1 MSGNSLTTD
10 QWAARNDKDKYQ
22 INHREEEEEVEV
34 PRSCFSFPS
43 SNLNMA
49 RKNMAR
55 NGETRRACSIDSLR
69 QRVSSVLLSTLHGGG
84 RGGGGRRGE
93 LIKPGQDTHNW
104 IKCLHNE
111 SPEGRDIVV
120 WWGKGVEVPKRH
132 LYDSGLH
139 HSLRRSG
146 VATGT

>member
-1 MSGNSLTTD
+1 MFLLPLVQLEYGAKEYGAKRRNAACMLNRLITATSLV
-10 QWAARNDKDKYQ
+10 RPPF
-22 INHREEEEEVEV
+22 H
-34 PRSCFSFPS
+34 
-43 SNLNMA
+43 L
-49 RKNMAR
+49 
-55 NGETRRACSIDSLR
+55 TRRGER
-69 QRVSSVLLSTLHGGG
+69 
-84 RGGGGRRGE
+84 GRRGE